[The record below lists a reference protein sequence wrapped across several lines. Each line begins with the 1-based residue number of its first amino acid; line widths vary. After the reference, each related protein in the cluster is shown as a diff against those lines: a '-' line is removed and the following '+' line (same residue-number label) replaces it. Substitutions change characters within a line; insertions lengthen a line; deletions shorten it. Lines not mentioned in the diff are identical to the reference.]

1 MAANSAGSAAP
12 AWYEIQNT
20 REVPSPA
27 LLVYPERIRRNIDA
41 MIRIAGSPDRLR
53 PHIKTHKT
61 AEIIQ
66 MQRERGIDRFKCA
79 TIAEAEL
86 LGSLG
91 AGDILLAYQP
101 VGPDQERFLRLQ
113 AAYPGVRF
121 AALVDHEE
129 TLKALGELAT
139 SHNAQIRLYLDLNTG
154 MDRTG
159 IVPGAAAAALYRN
172 IAAHPHLE
180 ACGLHAYDGHNRQT
194 DTSERQTAAD
204 KAFEGVAKLRDQLV
218 SEGLDVPAIIA
229 GGSPSFPM
237 HAYREGVEL
246 SPGTTLLWDARYQSL
261 FPDMPFEIAAVLLTR
276 VVSHPRPGIAC
287 LDLGH
292 KAIAP
297 EMDFPRVAL
306 PELPGC
312 RQVGQ
317 SEEHL
322 VLDCG
327 EGAVPEIGQVLY
339 GFPMHICP
347 TVAKYPELLVVED
360 RQVRKAW
367 KVAARDYKIK
377 I

>member
-1 MAANSAGSAAP
+1 MATNSASGAP
-12 AWYEIQNT
+12 RWYEIANAG
-20 REVPSPA
+20 EVPSPA
-27 LLVYPERIRRNIDA
+27 LLVYPDRIRKNIDT

-61 AEIIQ
+61 AEIIRMQ
-66 MQRERGIDRFKCA
+66 MERGIDRFKCA

-91 AGDILLAYQP
+91 AADILLAYQP
-101 VGPDQERFLRLQ
+101 VGPDQRRFLKLQ
-113 AAYPGVRF
+113 ATYPDSRF
-121 AALVDHEE
+121 AALVDHGE
-129 TLKALGELAT
+129 TLEALGELAT
-139 SHNAQIRLYLDLNTG
+139 AQQAHIRLFVDLNTG

-159 IVPGAAAAALYRN
+159 IAPGAAAAALYRK
-172 IAAHPHLE
+172 IAEHPRLE
-180 ACGLHAYDGHNRQT
+180 ACGLHAYDGHIRQT
-194 DTSERQTAAD
+194 DTGERQAASD
-204 KAFEGVAKLRDQLV
+204 KAFEAVATLRDRLE
-218 SEGLDVPAIIA
+218 SEGMEVPAIIA

-237 HAYREGVEL
+237 HASREGVEL

-276 VVSHPRPGIAC
+276 TVSHPRPATAC

-297 EMDFPRVAL
+297 EMEFPRVVL
-306 PELPGC
+306 PDLPGC

-322 VLDCG
+322 VLDCAG
-327 EGAVPEIGQVLY
+327 GGMPEIGQVLY

-360 RQVRKAW
+360 GKVQTAW
-367 KVAARDYKIK
+367 KVAARDYKIN